1 MEEPVHAGWAAE
13 EGVAHVPLLVI
24 GAGPY
29 GLSTAAHAKRRGV
42 APLVVGD
49 AMGFWRQHMPERML
63 LRSGTDWH
71 LDAEGVD
78 TFEAFLAQSGI
89 DPARVPPVPLQTFLD
104 YADWFCAQTRI
115 QPRQTLI
122 SSVERLDR
130 QFMILFEDGQRLT
143 ADAVVAAPG
152 IARFPAIP
160 GWVPVMLGERSWSH
174 TSALIRFDHLRG
186 ARVLIVGGRQSA
198 FEWAALLAE
207 AGAAAVYVVHRHP
220 PPTFETSNWAFVDEL
235 ITNTIRIPGWFR
247 RLPSAE
253 RQAISQRFW
262 AEGRLKLEPWLTPRL
277 PERVVHR
284 RPGTTVATCHE
295 LPSGEIDVQLSNGE
309 RLVVDHV
316 LLATGYQPNLANIDY
331 LQPLLDRIDTADGFP
346 VLDEHFQTSVPGL
359 FMSGY
364 VATRDFGPF
373 FGFVRGCPAAATL
386 IVAALLERA

>member
-1 MEEPVHAGWAAE
+1 MTTTQELRSGD
-13 EGVAHVPLLVI
+13 HVPLLVI

-29 GLSTAAHAKRRGV
+29 GLSTAAHAKRRGIE
-42 APLVVGD
+42 PLVVGEP
-49 AMGFWRQHMPERML
+49 MGFWRQHMPERML

-71 LDAEGVD
+71 LDADGID

-89 DPARVPPVPLQTFLD
+89 DPAGVRPVPLQTFLE

-115 QPRQTLI
+115 QPRHTLI
-122 SSVERLDR
+122 SRVEKLDR
-130 QFMILFEDGQRLT
+130 QFVIVFADGQQLT

-160 GWVPVMLGERSWSH
+160 EWVPAMLSGPSWSH
-174 TSALIRFDHLRG
+174 TSALTRFDHLRD

-207 AGAAAVYVVHRHP
+207 AGAAAIYVVHRHVSP
-220 PPTFETSNWAFVDEL
+220 SFETSDWAFVDEL

-331 LQPLLDRIDTADGFP
+331 LRPLLDRIDTADGFP

-359 FMSGY
+359 FMSGF

-386 IVAALLERA
+386 IVAGLREHD

>member
-1 MEEPVHAGWAAE
+1 MTTTQELRSGD
-13 EGVAHVPLLVI
+13 HVPLLVI

-29 GLSTAAHAKRRGV
+29 GLSTAAHAKRRGIE
-42 APLVVGD
+42 PLVVGEP
-49 AMGFWRQHMPERML
+49 MGFWRRHMPERML

-71 LDAEGVD
+71 LDADGID

-89 DPARVPPVPLQTFLD
+89 DPAKVRPLPLQTFLE

-115 QPRQTLI
+115 QPRQTPI
-122 SSVERLDR
+122 SRVEKLDR
-130 QFMILFEDGQRLT
+130 QFMIVFEDGHQLT

-160 GWVPVMLGERSWSH
+160 EWVPVMLSERSWSH
-174 TSALIRFDHLRG
+174 TSALIRFDHLRD

-207 AGAAAVYVVHRHP
+207 AGAAAIYVVHRHAP
-220 PPTFETSNWAFVDEL
+220 PSFETSDWAFVDEFVA
-235 ITNTIRIPGWFR
+235 NTIRIPGWFR

-284 RPGTTVATCHE
+284 RPGTTVATCDE
-295 LPSGEIDVQLSNGE
+295 LPSCEIDVQLSNGE

-331 LQPLLDRIDTADGFP
+331 LQPLLGRIDTADGFP
-346 VLDEHFQTSVPGL
+346 ALDEYFQTSVPGL
-359 FMSGY
+359 FMSGF

-386 IVAALLERA
+386 IVAAILDDH